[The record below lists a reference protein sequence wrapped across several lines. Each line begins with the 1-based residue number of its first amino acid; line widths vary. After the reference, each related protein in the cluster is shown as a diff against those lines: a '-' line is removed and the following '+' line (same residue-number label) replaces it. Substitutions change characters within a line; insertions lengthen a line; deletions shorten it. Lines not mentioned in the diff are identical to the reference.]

1 MVETCSDP
9 TTGQSPDTNRHLQ
22 NNLPFSQPRAAT
34 SSRRQHHRRRR
45 HLTRT
50 ETAHVPR
57 EADAPARRPP
67 QFTIRDCPD
76 PRCSRHQVYRVPA
89 PSASATT
96 STSHPHTRVP
106 SFKPAMESL
115 QLSQVLAD
123 LSNLGAAEPEAAAT
137 IVNANVPTIRTEYV
151 KTEPAV
157 PSNPQPQSL
166 RPTSMRRAWSSETS
180 APPKFDKLG
189 RRILTSGSRSGS
201 AANSIPGTPRRGDS
215 DVDDDLDRAS
225 TLMALY
231 DIRAKIKQQ
240 DNSSLMRAREKINAL
255 AAKQQAQQ
263 AAERNLKA
271 ADELRRNRYSF
282 PKSGL

>member
-1 MVETCSDP
+1 
-9 TTGQSPDTNRHLQ
+9 
-22 NNLPFSQPRAAT
+22 
-34 SSRRQHHRRRR
+34 
-45 HLTRT
+45 
-50 ETAHVPR
+50 
-57 EADAPARRPP
+57 
-67 QFTIRDCPD
+67 
-76 PRCSRHQVYRVPA
+76 
-89 PSASATT
+89 
-96 STSHPHTRVP
+96 
-106 SFKPAMESL
+106 MESL

-123 LSNLGAAEPEAAAT
+123 LSNLGAAEPEAAAA
-137 IVNANVPTIRTEYV
+137 IVNASVPTIQTEYV

-157 PSNPQPQSL
+157 ASIPQPQSL
-166 RPTSMRRAWSSETS
+166 RPTSMQRAWSSEAS

-189 RRILTSGSRSGS
+189 RRILISSSGSRSGS
-201 AANSIPGTPRRGDS
+201 AANSSPGTPRRGDS

-263 AAERNLKA
+263 TAERNMKA
-271 ADELRRNRYSF
+271 AEELRRNRYSF